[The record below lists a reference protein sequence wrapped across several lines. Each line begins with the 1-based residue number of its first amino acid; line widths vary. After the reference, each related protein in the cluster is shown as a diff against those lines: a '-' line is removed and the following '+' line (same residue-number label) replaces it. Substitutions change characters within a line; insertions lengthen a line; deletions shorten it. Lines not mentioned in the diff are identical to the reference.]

1 MTLCFALC
9 GCQWYHQKKI
19 KSRTEDSSFPSPC
32 ELTMPRGFLQHPRKK
47 INPITMSFLY
57 HNHGISRSSLII
69 PFPELGILDLPL
81 KAHLIHTATHSSD
94 ATGSIFRLSFC
105 QGNRSQ
111 PWTCP
116 QALWRAS
123 VSNSRTE
130 IPKCPLIGG
139 HVVPQVTPVPKMLP
153 ATNGSSPNQFQS
165 RRPPRILASALQLR
179 LWQGP
184 LISTST

>member
-1 MTLCFALC
+1 MWVDDAKGL
-9 GCQWYHQKKI
+9 
-19 KSRTEDSSFPSPC
+19 PS
-32 ELTMPRGFLQHPRKK
+32 TSTKKK